1 MRTLAIILLGLLFI
15 VPPGQAEERNAASV
29 LPSDVVAFKER
40 RDLCDHFRG
49 EDAYNEER
57 GKFLAEN
64 MKKSCT
70 GTDKELAS
78 LRSKYRSNEAVV
90 RALADYEEK
99 IEWGN

>member
-1 MRTLAIILLGLLFI
+1 MKSLTLILLGLLC
-15 VPPGQAEERNAASV
+15 VAPPGHAVDKSGTSV
-29 LPSDVVAFKER
+29 LPRDVVEFKER

-57 GKFLAEN
+57 GKFLAEG

-78 LRSKYRSNEAVV
+78 LKSKYSNNEAVIK
-90 RALADYEEK
+90 ALADYEEK